1 MQLVMLAAGLGKR
14 FGGCKPLAPVGPGGE
29 ALMDITASDASMA
42 GFDSIVLIT
51 GPITGP
57 AIRYHVERRWK
68 GKIDVRI
75 ARQEVPLGTAH
86 AIVCAGDLLDGQ
98 GPFGIVNG
106 DDIYGVDAL
115 RTLYEHLSTHNTDC
129 LVAFALRNTITTD
142 APVTRG
148 ICVSDGAGKLSSIT
162 ERRLISRTADGR
174 YLSDDGLEPSTLDPD
189 VPVSVNLWGFQQD
202 MLAELSAIVNSR
214 RTSLEDGQEIL
225 LPEVVADMLAGETQT
240 FGTVGTVSTP
250 QESMTLSDTHVQ
262 PDASSLNPKQ
272 QVAHT
277 FEMLAGTGRCIGV
290 THAADLEIVTAMLQS
305 MIATGERPAALW
317 ARQCN

>member
-1 MQLVMLAAGLGKR
+1 
-14 FGGCKPLAPVGPGGE
+14 
-29 ALMDITASDASMA
+29 MDITASDASMA
-42 GFDSIVLIT
+42 GFDRIVLIT
-51 GPITGP
+51 GPVTGP

-86 AIVCAGDLLDGQ
+86 AIVCAGDLLSGQ

-115 RTLYEHLSTHNTDC
+115 RTLYEHLSTRNTDC
-129 LVAFALRNTITTD
+129 LVAFALQNTITTD

-162 ERRLISRTADGR
+162 ERRLISRTTDGK
-174 YLSDDGLEPSTLDPD
+174 YVSDDGLEPSTLDPD

-214 RTSLEDGQEIL
+214 RPSLEDGQEIL
-225 LPEVVADMLAGETQT
+225 LPEVVADMLADKTQT
-240 FGTVGTVSTP
+240 LGTFSTP
-250 QESMTLSDTHVQ
+250 LESMASSDTHMQ
-262 PDASSLNPKQ
+262 PDTSSLNPKQ
-272 QVAHT
+272 QIAHT

-317 ARQCN
+317 ARQCD